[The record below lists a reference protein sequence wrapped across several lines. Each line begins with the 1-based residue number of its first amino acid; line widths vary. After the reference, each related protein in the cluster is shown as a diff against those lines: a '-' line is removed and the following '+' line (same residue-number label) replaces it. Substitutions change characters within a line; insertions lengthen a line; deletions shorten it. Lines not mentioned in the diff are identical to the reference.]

1 MTNVDD
7 KVTSRM
13 TGIGRDSV
21 SGSSPSFGL
30 SQSSISSSLKFG
42 KISENGEE
50 ALKLIISNN
59 LVFGRLKDKES
70 MFRSGSRLFSVTPG
84 K

>member
-7 KVTSRM
+7 KVTSQM
-13 TGIGRDSV
+13 TGIGQDSV

-30 SQSSISSSLKFG
+30 SKSKGSSSLNFG
-42 KISENGEE
+42 RISENGEE
-50 ALKLIISNN
+50 ALKWIISNN
-59 LVFGRLKDKES
+59 LIFGRLKDKES